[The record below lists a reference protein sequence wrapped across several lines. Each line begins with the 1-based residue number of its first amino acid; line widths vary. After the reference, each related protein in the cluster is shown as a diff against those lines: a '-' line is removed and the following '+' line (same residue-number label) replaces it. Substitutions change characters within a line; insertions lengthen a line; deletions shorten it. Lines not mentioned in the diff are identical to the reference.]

1 MKVHKQNQILSP
13 FSNDQELIHQSK
25 HLLLELYNCDFEKLN
40 DESFLRCTLNRA
52 AKLANAT
59 VLNLISNKF
68 EPQGVTAIALLAE
81 SHISI
86 HTWPESNY
94 SAVDIFTCGQNMMP
108 ELASQYLIE
117 SLMAKE
123 HSLRV
128 IERNPPSAVSKQ
140 DIRDISKALGFPWW
154 DKPAQPCLSSRFPYG
169 HEITSERL
177 KMVEKAEEYVLFCFL
192 NHF

>member
-1 MKVHKQNQILSP
+1 MEVPKKNQNLKT
-13 FSNDQELIHQSK
+13 FTNDEKLIHQSK
-25 HLLLELYNCDFEKLN
+25 HLLLELYRCDYERLN

-52 AKLANAT
+52 AKLAKAS

-117 SLMAKE
+117 ALKAEE
-123 HSLRV
+123 HFLRV
-128 IERNPPSAVSKQ
+128 IERNPPAAV
-140 DIRDISKALGFPWW
+140 
-154 DKPAQPCLSSRFPYG
+154 
-169 HEITSERL
+169 L
-177 KMVEKAEEYVLFCFL
+177 KEMRTVV
-192 NHF
+192 

>member
-1 MKVHKQNQILSP
+1 MEVYKKNENLGS
-13 FSNDQELIHQSK
+13 FSNDQKLSHQSK
-25 HLLLELYNCDFEKLN
+25 HLLLELYRCDYEKLN

-52 AKLANAT
+52 AKLAKAT

-94 SAVDIFTCGQNMMP
+94 SAADIFTCGQNMLP

-117 SLMAKE
+117 ALKAEE

-128 IERNPPSAVSKQ
+128 IQRNPPEVVFKQ
-140 DIRDISKALGFPWW
+140 MR
-154 DKPAQPCLSSRFPYG
+154 
-169 HEITSERL
+169 T
-177 KMVEKAEEYVLFCFL
+177 VV
-192 NHF
+192 

>member
-1 MKVHKQNQILSP
+1 MKLPKKNQTLSS
-13 FSNDQELIHQSK
+13 FCNDDKLIHQSN
-25 HLLLELYNCDFEKLN
+25 HFLLELYRCDSEKLN
-40 DESFLRCTLNRA
+40 DESFLRCILNRA
-52 AKLANAT
+52 AKLAKAK

-108 ELASQYLIE
+108 ELASKYLIE

-123 HSLRV
+123 YSLRV
-128 IERNPPSAVSKQ
+128 IERNPPEAVPKQ
-140 DIRDISKALGFPWW
+140 IRTA
-154 DKPAQPCLSSRFPYG
+154 
-169 HEITSERL
+169 
-177 KMVEKAEEYVLFCFL
+177 V
-192 NHF
+192 

>member
-1 MKVHKQNQILSP
+1 MAVSKKSQILS
-13 FSNDQELIHQSK
+13 SVIDEQKLSHQSK
-25 HLLLELYNCDFEKLN
+25 HLLLELYRCDREKLN
-40 DESFLRCTLNRA
+40 DECFLRCILNRA

-68 EPQGVTAIALLAE
+68 DPQGVTAIALLAE

-94 SAVDIFTCGQNMMP
+94 SAVDIFTCGKNMMP
-108 ELASQYLIE
+108 ELASQYLIR

-128 IERNPPSAVSKQ
+128 IERNPPSTVSKQ
-140 DIRDISKALGFPWW
+140 IR
-154 DKPAQPCLSSRFPYG
+154 
-169 HEITSERL
+169 T
-177 KMVEKAEEYVLFCFL
+177 VV
-192 NHF
+192 

>member
-1 MKVHKQNQILSP
+1 MEIYKKSQILSS
-13 FSNDQELIHQSK
+13 FSNEQKLKHQSK
-25 HLLLELYNCDFEKLN
+25 HLLLELYRCDCEKLN
-40 DESFLRCTLNRA
+40 DESSLRCILSRA

-81 SHISI
+81 SHMSI

-94 SAVDIFTCGQNMMP
+94 SAVDIFTCGQNMIP

-117 SLMAKE
+117 SLIAKE

-128 IERNPPSAVSKQ
+128 IERNPPSAVSNQ
-140 DIRDISKALGFPWW
+140 IR
-154 DKPAQPCLSSRFPYG
+154 
-169 HEITSERL
+169 T
-177 KMVEKAEEYVLFCFL
+177 VV
-192 NHF
+192 

>member
-1 MKVHKQNQILSP
+1 MEVPKKNQILSS
-13 FSNDQELIHQSK
+13 FINDQQLSHQSK
-25 HLLLELYNCDFEKLN
+25 HLLLELYRCNYEKLN

-52 AKLANAT
+52 AKLAKAT

-94 SAVDIFTCGQNMMP
+94 SAVDIFTCGQNMLP
-108 ELASQYLIE
+108 ELASDYLIE
-117 SLMAKE
+117 ALNAEE

-128 IERNPPSAVSKQ
+128 IERNPPAAVLKQ
-140 DIRDISKALGFPWW
+140 MRSF
-154 DKPAQPCLSSRFPYG
+154 
-169 HEITSERL
+169 
-177 KMVEKAEEYVLFCFL
+177 V
-192 NHF
+192 

>member
-1 MKVHKQNQILSP
+1 MEISKKNQILNSYVK
-13 FSNDQELIHQSK
+13 DDKLIHQSK
-25 HLLLELYNCDFEKLN
+25 HLLLELLKCDYEKLN
-40 DESFLRCTLNRA
+40 DESFLRCTLNKA

-94 SAVDIFTCGQNMMP
+94 SAVDIFTCGQNMLP

-117 SLMAKE
+117 ALSSEE
-123 HSLRV
+123 HFLRV
-128 IERNPPSAVSKQ
+128 IQRNPPASVIKE
-140 DIRDISKALGFPWW
+140 IRTAI
-154 DKPAQPCLSSRFPYG
+154 
-169 HEITSERL
+169 
-177 KMVEKAEEYVLFCFL
+177 
-192 NHF
+192 

>member
-1 MKVHKQNQILSP
+1 MEVHKNNQILSS
-13 FSNDQELIHQSK
+13 FSDEKAIHQSK
-25 HLLLELYNCDFEKLN
+25 HLLLELYRCDHEKLN
-40 DESFLRCTLNRA
+40 DESFLRCILSRA

-68 EPQGVTAIALLAE
+68 EPHGVTAIALLAE

-117 SLMAKE
+117 ALMAKE

-128 IERNPPSAVSKQ
+128 IKLNPPSEVPKQ
-140 DIRDISKALGFPWW
+140 IRTI
-154 DKPAQPCLSSRFPYG
+154 
-169 HEITSERL
+169 
-177 KMVEKAEEYVLFCFL
+177 V
-192 NHF
+192 

>member
-1 MKVHKQNQILSP
+1 MEIYKKNQILSQ
-13 FSNDQELIHQSK
+13 FREDQKLTHQSI
-25 HLLLELYNCDFEKLN
+25 HLLLELYRCDCEKLN

-128 IERNPPSAVSKQ
+128 IERNPPTAVSNQ
-140 DIRDISKALGFPWW
+140 IR
-154 DKPAQPCLSSRFPYG
+154 
-169 HEITSERL
+169 T
-177 KMVEKAEEYVLFCFL
+177 VV
-192 NHF
+192 

>member
-1 MKVHKQNQILSP
+1 MEVPKKNQVLHS
-13 FSNDQELIHQSK
+13 FSYDEKLIHQSK
-25 HLLLELYNCDFEKLN
+25 HLLLELYRCDYAKLN

-52 AKLANAT
+52 AKLAKAK

-117 SLMAKE
+117 SLMAEE

-128 IERNPPSAVSKQ
+128 IDRNPPAAVLKE
-140 DIRDISKALGFPWW
+140 IRSF
-154 DKPAQPCLSSRFPYG
+154 
-169 HEITSERL
+169 
-177 KMVEKAEEYVLFCFL
+177 V
-192 NHF
+192 